1 LLYLLGRIRRDLK
14 TDAFLEAET
23 KAYDWVMK
31 HGVDERFWPINVC
44 HSMSGGYPIWQHSV
58 TALYFSRYLL
68 ECAPPNRR
76 DLKLAE
82 EVARWA
88 EDTGIDWN
96 RAAEGPQ
103 SGQITPHVNRIER
116 YNNEPM
122 ASNMLA
128 AIIFKEL
135 GQATKNRLW
144 SAKAEALA
152 TAVLQGQHPKTGHS
166 NTGLEPKVAEHDSR
180 QFNDASF
187 RHWDFSRGWTAQ
199 MLREYAALRSE

>member
-1 LLYLLGRIRRDLK
+1 MRICRPASRAGRKPPCVWVKHSLCYRTTAAGSAIRARLKGDKRFGPQGFFTWRVGNTEFGAAELLYLLGRIRRNLK
-14 TDAFLEAET
+14 TDAFVEAET

-31 HGVDERFWPINVC
+31 HGVRERFWPINVC

-68 ECAPPNRR
+68 ECAPPDRR

-103 SGQITPHVNRIER
+103 SGQTHTACQPHR
-116 YNNEPM
+116 
-122 ASNMLA
+122 
-128 AIIFKEL
+128 
-135 GQATKNRLW
+135 T
-144 SAKAEALA
+144 
-152 TAVLQGQHPKTGHS
+152 LQQ
-166 NTGLEPKVAEHDSR
+166 
-180 QFNDASF
+180 
-187 RHWDFSRGWTAQ
+187 
-199 MLREYAALRSE
+199 